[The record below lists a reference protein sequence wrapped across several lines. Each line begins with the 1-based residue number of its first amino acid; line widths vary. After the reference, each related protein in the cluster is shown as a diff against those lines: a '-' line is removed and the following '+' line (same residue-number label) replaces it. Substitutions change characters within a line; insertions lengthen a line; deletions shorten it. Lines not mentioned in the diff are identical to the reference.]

1 MTRILTAAILIPL
14 VVFVIFSGNQ
24 VLFLA
29 VVSTVALLC
38 YREYCGIADTH
49 GLETDSPLAYAAGLV
64 IVIVPHL
71 DPVIFVLLAM
81 AMLVIAVRTGS
92 LSITLMQS
100 SAVVMGVA
108 YVFGAWRCAAGLR
121 TINPH
126 WLLYALALNWVGD
139 IAAYYVGGMI
149 GRHKL
154 APRISPGKSWEGA
167 IASVVFSALFGV
179 IYLGRFIPEV
189 PVWEALLLT
198 AAANAVGQMGDLS
211 ESALKRGAGLKD
223 SGDLLPGHGG
233 WLDRVDSS
241 LFSLPFVYFW
251 LSRSSMSLL

>member
-1 MTRILTAAILIPL
+1 MTRILTAAVLIPL
-14 VVFVIFSGNQ
+14 VVYVIFGGHQ
-24 VLFLA
+24 ILFLA
-29 VVSTVALLC
+29 VTCLVAVLC
-38 YREYCGIADTH
+38 YREYSDIADTH

-81 AMLVIAVRTGS
+81 AMLVIAIRSGS
-92 LSITLMQS
+92 LTITLMQA

-121 TINPH
+121 MINPH

-139 IAAYYVGGMI
+139 IAAFYIGSRI

-167 IASVVFSALFGV
+167 IASVVFSAVFGV
-179 IYLGRFIPEV
+179 VYLGRFIPEV
-189 PVWEALLLT
+189 PLWEAVLLT
-198 AAANAVGQMGDLS
+198 AAANAVGQLGDLS
-211 ESALKRGAGLKD
+211 ESALKRGAGLKE
-223 SGDLLPGHGG
+223 SGNLLPGHGG

-251 LSRSSMSLL
+251 LARSSMSL